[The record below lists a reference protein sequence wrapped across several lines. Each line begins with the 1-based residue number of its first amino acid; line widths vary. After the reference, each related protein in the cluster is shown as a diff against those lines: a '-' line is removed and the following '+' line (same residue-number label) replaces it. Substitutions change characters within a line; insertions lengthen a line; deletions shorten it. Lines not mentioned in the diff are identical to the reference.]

1 VIPLLN
7 RYTNQLD
14 QNDFSGVSQD
24 RELNTSLQLLQGASV
39 YFREGTQYS
48 IDRESD
54 LINLYAAVDWLR
66 RLKSVVDDPRAND
79 PISQSIRS
87 GWRENRLTVNFK
99 GFMLQDYRIPHRD
112 RGAQPPSQE
121 GQSQPYNRFRIV
133 NPLNLTAY
141 PDFEACRIPESV
153 VYSWTVRPSSNP

>member
-1 VIPLLN
+1 
-7 RYTNQLD
+7 

-66 RLKSVVDDPRAND
+66 RLESVVNDPRAND

-87 GWRENRLTVNFK
+87 GCRQNRLTVNFK
-99 GFMLQDYRIPHRD
+99 GFLLQDYRVPHRD
-112 RGAQPPSQE
+112 GRSAQPLSQD

-133 NPLNLTAY
+133 NPLNVTDY
-141 PDFEACRIPESV
+141 PDFNACGIPQSV
-153 VYSWTVRPSSNP
+153 VYSWTVRQSSNP